1 MRCRLREYLQHFIW
15 ILSGYDLFVMM
26 IYILA
31 VLGSVVCEMFIPVV
45 IGNVVKELVADH
57 PKTTFWHFSYS
68 IIFCALCSILFSVI
82 IHMLRVKMK
91 EDPVFEIQ
99 KKSLHKL
106 SHGISFFT

>member
-57 PKTTFWHFSYS
+57 PKTTFWHFLT
-68 IIFCALCSILFSVI
+68 AL
-82 IHMLRVKMK
+82 
-91 EDPVFEIQ
+91 
-99 KKSLHKL
+99 
-106 SHGISFFT
+106 FFVLYAAYCFL